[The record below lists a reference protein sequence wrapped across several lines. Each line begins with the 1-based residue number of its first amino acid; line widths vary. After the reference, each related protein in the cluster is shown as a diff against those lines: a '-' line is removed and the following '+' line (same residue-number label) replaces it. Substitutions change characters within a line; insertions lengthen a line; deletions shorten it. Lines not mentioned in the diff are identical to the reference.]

1 MSDEKSFKE
10 NSLIENSST
19 VNSLTMEQLKT
30 LIEINGR
37 INSNYSDINALL
49 VYILE
54 SAMRLVHCESSS
66 LLLVNSESGN
76 LNFVVALGPKGAEAK
91 NIPVEKKSIAGWVV
105 ENNKPIIVKDV
116 ENDPRFSR
124 SVQDKTGYVSRNM
137 IAIPMRVKER
147 SIGVIELI
155 NKVGAKT
162 FDESDL
168 RTLELL
174 ANQAGIAYL
183 NADTYRNAKDQISVL
198 SNRIINGSEY
208 HAFVAK
214 SKAVLD
220 LLHVI
225 DEVAKTNTTILIT
238 GESGVGKELFAE
250 QIHMKSDRSDK
261 PFIRVNCAALSPTLL
276 ESELFGHVKGAF
288 TDAVS
293 DRIGR
298 FEAADGGTLF
308 LDEIAEL
315 PLDIQAKFL
324 RVLQEHKFERVGS
337 NKTIS
342 VDVRIIAA
350 TNRNLEEMV
359 KDGKFR
365 GDLYYRL
372 NIVPLNIPPLRERKE
387 DIEPLARFFLNKFKN
402 ETKKNFNDFS
412 LNARKALYNYYWPGN
427 VRELENSIERACVL
441 GTPPFIQA
449 ENLGIP
455 LTVPSS
461 ETNQSHQENFNSDL
475 EEDFSSDDSFSRTAE
490 EIYDESDD
498 KSLKTAVNKFKA
510 AYIKKILKETN
521 MNQSAAARV
530 LGIQRTYVSR
540 LLNELHLR

>member
-1 MSDEKSFKE
+1 MSVS
-10 NSLIENSST
+10 NSLKES
-19 VNSLTMEQLKT
+19 SLTIEQLET

-66 LLLVNSESGN
+66 LLLVNNDNEN
-76 LNFVVALGPKGAEAK
+76 LKFVVALGPKGAEAK

-105 ENNKPIIVKDV
+105 ENNKSIIIKNV
-116 ENDPRFSR
+116 ERDPRFSR
-124 SVQDKTGYVSRNM
+124 DVQNKTGYVTRNM
-137 IAIPMRVKER
+137 IAIPMRVKGR
-147 SIGVIELI
+147 CIGVIELI
-155 NKVGAKT
+155 NKADGKA
-162 FDESDL
+162 FDNNDL
-168 RTLELL
+168 NILQLL
-174 ANQAGIAYL
+174 SNQAGIAYL
-183 NADTYRNAKDQISVL
+183 NADTYRSAKDQISVL
-198 SNRIINGSEY
+198 SNKIINGSEY

-214 SKAVLD
+214 SAAVLD

-225 DEVAKTNTTILIT
+225 DEVAKTNATILIT

-250 QIHMKSDRSDK
+250 QIHMKSSRANK
-261 PFIRVNCAALSPTLL
+261 PFIRVNCAALSPSLL

-293 DRIGR
+293 DRVGR

-315 PLDIQAKFL
+315 PLELQAKFL

-337 NKTIS
+337 NKTIQ
-342 VDVRIIAA
+342 VDVRIVAA

-359 KDGKFR
+359 NSGKFR

-387 DIEPLARFFLNKFKN
+387 DIEPLANFFLNKFKI
-402 ETKKNFNDFS
+402 ETKKNFEGFS
-412 LNARKALYNYYWPGN
+412 PNAMRSLYDYYWPGN

-441 GTPPFIQA
+441 GSPPFVQA
-449 ENLGIP
+449 KDLGIP
-455 LTVPSS
+455 ESLP
-461 ETNQSHQENFNSDL
+461 ENENNQKADENENFAQD
-475 EEDFSSDDSFSRTAE
+475 AE
-490 EIYDESDD
+490 EIYDDSDD
-498 KSLKTAVNKFKA
+498 KSLKNAVNKFKA

-521 MNQSAAARV
+521 WNQSAAARI